1 MGNKTRRYYSP
12 EFKQEAIE
20 LASQPGATV
29 AGVARDLGIHANL
42 IRRWRDALTSHG
54 KRAFVGQGVARDEEL
69 ARLRR
74 ELALVKKERDFLK
87 SAAAYFAKDAR

>member
-1 MGNKTRRYYSP
+1 MGDKTRRYYSP
-12 EFKQEAIE
+12 EFKQEAVE
-20 LASQPGATV
+20 LASHPGATI

-42 IRRWRDALTSHG
+42 IRRWRRTLTAHG

-69 ARLRR
+69 AQLRR

>member
-1 MGNKTRRYYSP
+1 MRSKTRRYYSP
-12 EFKQEAIE
+12 EFKQEAIG
-20 LASQPGATV
+20 LASHAGATI

-42 IRRWRDALTSHG
+42 IRRWRRELTSHG
-54 KRAFVGQGVARDEEL
+54 KHAFVGNGVARDEEL
-69 ARLRR
+69 AQLRR

>member
-1 MGNKTRRYYSP
+1 MRSKTRRYYSA

-29 AGVARDLGIHANL
+29 AAVARDLGIHANL
-42 IRRWRDALTSHG
+42 LRRWRHTVTTHG
-54 KRAFVGQGVARDEEL
+54 KHAFVGQGVARDEEL
-69 ARLRR
+69 AQLRR